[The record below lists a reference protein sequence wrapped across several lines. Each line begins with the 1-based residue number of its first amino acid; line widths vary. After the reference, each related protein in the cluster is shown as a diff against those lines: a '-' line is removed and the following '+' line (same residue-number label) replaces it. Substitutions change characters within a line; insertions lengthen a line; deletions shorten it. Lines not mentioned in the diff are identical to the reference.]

1 MRRKNAAEAD
11 ADVGA
16 RIAQI
21 EQMTLDQIATFQGR
35 MLSDIATGRISPR
48 EASAIDRALR
58 KRLKV
63 IEQELRRAWPDG

>member
-1 MRRKNAAEAD
+1 MRNRAEANS
-11 ADVGA
+11 DVEA

-35 MLSDIATGRISPR
+35 MLSDIITGRIAPR
-48 EASAIDRALR
+48 EASALDRALR

-63 IEQELRRAWPDG
+63 IEQGLRKGG